1 MPSSASVF
9 DISEIS
15 EFTLPLSLTNLFLT
29 YAIQFEEIRKDN
41 TFFIIAEMNLLI
53 IFILVLSSDI
63 GLQFLTNLLSFS
75 FFENCLIPDLEM
87 LYE

>member
-15 EFTLPLSLTNLFLT
+15 EFTLPLSLINLFLT
-29 YAIQFEEIRKDN
+29 YATQFEEIRKDN
-41 TFFIIAEMNLLI
+41 TFFIIVEMTLLI
-53 IFILVLSSDI
+53 VFIFVLSSDI
-63 GLQFLTNLLSFS
+63 GLQFLTNLLPFS